1 MKLKKIIA
9 FGCLVITAIAVLGD
23 YMEWWENMESW
34 DWIGIWL
41 VVEPIMD
48 VLPDD
53 WTNREIQLWPKRE
66 ETESKS
72 VHETSPLLT
81 GLRLSDV

>member
-66 ETESKS
+66 ETESK
-72 VHETSPLLT
+72 
-81 GLRLSDV
+81 